1 MKYHSELG
9 LSPFVGGANIYFQD
23 TNQNQGEV
31 KRFIEDFGQ
40 HIKSLKFEENGPGI
54 TQKNA
59 KFRFGKMVQK
69 SLENCPNL
77 QKLALKTKADRIERL
92 ECRLQGALDECF
104 KQNSLGVP
112 KNLISLSMN
121 MHEDYNKKPNLSPIL
136 MTKLV
141 KPFYEAQL
149 RKFKVYWT
157 PNLKLKMPHLKD
169 LTLIIRHIVFF
180 NSCDCSGILG
190 AEWLQAPIQKMHLK
204 LDNPCK
210 TQSIDLHKMLEMFP
224 TIQYLKLD
232 YGIWGS
238 VNFTNPVS
246 VWSHNIHT
254 LELTNFIGHGDV
266 PYDFFYAFPKLRYF
280 NMRISWW
287 KKHKISKYVK
297 ICHYLVPEK
306 LFLKNPVSIY
316 QTRIWKKAPN
326 LEVVVIQF
334 HKHQC
339 VRVSA
344 CYKWSTDLCSIENV
358 VGTREGYRRFCELKS
373 AVKLAA
379 NI

>member
-1 MKYHSELG
+1 MIYFFQGLPLFVDHLELNNILLCRQVCKKWREIIDQFLLHKITDEPFENEAYLKKIKQFPLEQLSKQKYRRIKYAYHFKTYTSVIEFHDKMKYHSELG
-9 LSPFVGGANIYFQD
+9 LSPFVVGANIYFQD

-54 TQKNA
+54 TQTNA

-77 QKLALKTKADRIERL
+77 QKLALKTKSDRIERL

-136 MTKLV
+136 MTKLI
-141 KPFYEAQL
+141 KPFYEEQL

-157 PNLKLKMPHLKD
+157 QNLKLKMPHLKD

-204 LDNPCK
+204 PDNPCN

-280 NMRISWW
+280 NMRIS
-287 KKHKISKYVK
+287 
-297 ICHYLVPEK
+297 
-306 LFLKNPVSIY
+306 
-316 QTRIWKKAPN
+316 
-326 LEVVVIQF
+326 
-334 HKHQC
+334 
-339 VRVSA
+339 
-344 CYKWSTDLCSIENV
+344 
-358 VGTREGYRRFCELKS
+358 
-373 AVKLAA
+373 
-379 NI
+379 